1 MGCLTH
7 LGTGGNCER
16 PNISTLV
23 SWGFLS
29 SMTDGPYWHIFDV
42 ESCSKY
48 LFLELRV
55 KFSLQ
60 WTMSW
65 NGKQIL
71 LLLKCNLC
79 WPTSL
84 TSNLFPTLPKLSEW
98 RIRQDSPG
106 LRTLDSWRQRWRRG
120 GPHGQ
125 TPLINLSTKVS
136 KKFTIYRECVKIV
149 IFKRQFRFVS

>member
-23 SWGFLS
+23 SWVFPS
-29 SMTDGPYWHIFDV
+29 SMTDGPYWQIFDV
-42 ESCSKY
+42 ESCSIY

-98 RIRQDSPG
+98 RVLQDSLG

-136 KKFTIYRECVKIV
+136 KKFTIYRECVKIA
-149 IFKRQFRFVS
+149 QFQTPV